1 MSQAL
6 DEPVD
11 DGVPAVAVVGMA
23 CRFPGADSVQEY
35 WQLLRSGG
43 EPGETVPD
51 QELRGAGLPASLI
64 DDPAYV
70 AVRKR
75 FADPALFDAGF
86 FGLTPAEA
94 EITDPQ
100 QRFLMETAVHALEHA
115 AIDPD
120 RFPGRI
126 GVFLGLNHSDY
137 LLENVLP
144 HRDAVERLGWH
155 RTLMGNDRGFTA
167 TQLAYRLGLTGPS
180 LAVDCACSSSLAA
193 VHQACRTLL
202 DYEADAMVVGGS
214 CIKPR
219 DLGYLYTEGGTASP
233 DGRCRPFSAEAA
245 GTVFAS
251 GVGVVVLRR
260 LEDALQDGDRVLAVI
275 RAGAVNNDGTSKS
288 GYTAPSAAG
297 QAELI
302 ATVHA
307 LAGVTADT
315 VSYVE
320 AHGTGTALGDP
331 IEVSALTEAF
341 RETASDTGFCALG
354 SVKSNIGHADSAS
367 GIAGLIKVVLALHN
381 RELPPTLGCEEPN
394 PHLDLPSSPFHINRE
409 LRPWQGEH
417 PLRAGVSS
425 FGIGGTN
432 VHLLVEEAPQQP
444 QAPAPAPADD
454 SVLITFTAKSPQ
466 SLDALDTQLRKH
478 LSNVTSVAAAHDV
491 AFTLRRGR
499 TQHPLHRA
507 LLWGPDGDVVRIGP
521 KEPATPEAR
530 PVALLLD
537 IPEPTA
543 DLLRDLCDTLPAFRT
558 TAEPLLDAWRS
569 GLGPGADTGLGALP
583 RPVLA
588 TITTLGAAAVWRAYG
603 IEPAAVLAASECRPA
618 AAVLTGV
625 LSVPELKRLLARL
638 ATGEPV
644 ETAALE
650 LTLGP
655 AKLTWYDVDGSELVP
670 VGRAADPAH
679 LGASVSASP
688 GLRTLPPRGL
698 TVARPAVTP
707 DAEPPS
713 AAALGRLGRLV
724 STLPGV
730 PDAVRPGADT
740 LLAGV
745 VGAWAAGVRGAI
757 LPQTDGGPGSVVDVP
772 VYPFHR
778 QRYWLEA
785 QDAPSGAPA
794 AEAVPA
800 ADLEEESRQLFRAA
814 VGVDEVAAEDDLLTL
829 GGDSLLAQ
837 RVVAAAKS
845 RWGVVVPF
853 GSFMRGPTPRR
864 LAELVRAASPI
875 TTPAPDRPHGV
886 LPLTPLQE
894 KFVFLDEIDKAAEA
908 YNVPV
913 LADLRGPLD
922 TTALHA
928 ALRDVVARHEALHSV
943 YTVVDG
949 RAVQQIRPSAEVDLP
964 VVDVDGDPELRQR
977 IGALLATKIPL
988 DRAPVLLAR
997 IFRLA
1002 PERHVLAMAVH
1013 HICADARSTGILLA
1027 DLYSAYAHRVRAEA
1041 PDLPPLDGLSAAYA
1055 LAQAEALESADMRRH
1070 LEFWTGE
1077 LADAPK
1083 VIELPADRPRA
1094 SARSYAGRNLDF
1106 SLPAELA
1113 TRVRELAVRERTT
1126 PFVVV
1131 SAAFS
1136 LFLGRISDIR
1146 DVVVGTPV
1154 SGRHRPETRDLIGN
1168 FVNTLPMRSRWDGDH
1183 TFRDLVHQT
1192 QERLTDALDHQ
1203 DLPFEVLAQH
1213 LGADAD
1219 LSVSPVFQVLFNM
1232 LSEEASAPPAPEGL
1246 RAVTVPFNRE
1256 ASTYELSLS
1265 WWLGRDGTLSGRFMY
1280 DSDRFDAE
1288 TVAAWQEAFGHLLDQ
1303 ATRAPETLAADLPVE
1318 TPEAAAR
1325 TAAALVGPSAEVADK
1340 PVHAVFADLAARHPE
1355 RTAVA
1360 DKRITLTYAQLAR
1373 ISAGIAGLLTERGV
1387 THGDTVGI
1395 AMERGVPLVAALMG
1409 VLRAGATPVP
1419 FDLGH
1424 PSKRLAAIAEDSGA
1438 RVMLCADAAD
1448 ARFATGAE
1456 PLELADVTR
1465 IQGPEGPLPGDAVD
1479 LAVGAYVTYTSGTT
1493 GRPKGIHFTHRA
1505 LANLADYD
1513 TRVTPLG
1520 TRWLQFASFGF
1531 DVSFH
1536 ETFGALCS
1544 GGSLHVVDD
1553 EDKHD
1558 HELLPAF
1565 IRDHG
1570 VQKAIFP
1577 VSLMHALAARYQA
1590 DPSLFA
1596 SMREITTTG
1605 EQLRLSEQMI
1615 RFFESLPEC
1624 RLINNYGPA
1633 ETHCV
1638 AFYRFTGPPSTWPR
1652 YAPIG
1657 RPIQNVTY
1665 EIKDKAGRPVPYGSI
1680 GELFLSGPCVA
1691 TGYLGRPELTAE
1703 RFSTHPAT
1711 GQRTYRSGDR
1721 VRLLHSGD
1729 LLYLGRGDQQVKIR
1743 GTRVEL
1749 GEIELVIRRV
1759 PGVRDVY
1766 LRVTGESGHKRLD
1779 AYLIAAGRV
1788 ENLPGTVR
1796 DRLREELPPA
1806 LVPSSFTVVDAFPVN
1821 VNGKVDPSRLPDP
1834 GAVVARQPPDEV
1846 GTGDPVLTTIL
1857 GVFRELLQE
1866 PQLRAEDDFFG
1877 AGGHSLLA
1885 TRALH
1890 LVRETLGVRL
1900 SIRDFYAT
1908 GTASALATIVT
1919 DRAARPDD
1927 AVILPASR
1935 VPDTVPGGL
1944 LRRVRNPG
1952 PAHQK
1957 TFVFRTGARLDLR
1970 RLNSALDAV
1979 LTRHPALRLRYPH
1992 GGGPVLAAPGESEV
2006 RVEELRLPTPPPAQ
2020 GAPEWLSEMGQAD
2033 LIDPRR
2039 DVLLRVRAVRL
2050 PEGGLLISFTVHAA
2064 ALDGIGLLNLV
2075 RSIAEAYDTAPGA
2088 GPAEDPGFLRYL
2100 AWREDLPA
2108 TPSFAQALDVWR
2120 ELLPAPASNPV
2131 PPADP
2136 ASGPMPPAAPVHR
2149 LSWRPDASL
2158 HAVIRSWCAARRTTP
2173 FLLHLTAFTS
2183 ALARRTGEPEVCVS
2197 VALDGRVHSALSDSV
2212 GAFANVVPVPLRL
2225 GPEQSP
2231 AQAFEE
2237 VQRVQARVES
2247 VRLVPFGDL
2256 ASQDP
2261 ALAAYTSLPVS
2272 FTYVREDDRDVLLAG
2287 EAFEALELDTLPPG
2301 QRLQFLPVEAP
2312 DSLRVEL
2319 LCRDEDGPGHAQELL
2334 RLYREAVFRLLF
2346 EPDSAP
2352 DLVALAPAGATA

>member
-6 DEPVD
+6 PEPVD
-11 DGVPAVAVVGMA
+11 GDVPAVAVVGMA

-43 EPGETVPD
+43 EPNENVPD
-51 QELRGAGLPASLI
+51 QELRAAGLPESLI
-64 DDPAYV
+64 NDPAYV

-115 AIDPD
+115 AIDPV
-120 RFPGRI
+120 RFSGRI

-137 LLENVLP
+137 LLDNVLP
-144 HRDAVERLGWH
+144 HRDAIKRLGWH

-251 GVGVVVLRR
+251 GVGLVVLRR
-260 LEDALQDGDRVLAVI
+260 LEDALEDGDRVLAVI

-307 LAGVTADT
+307 LAGIPADT

-341 RETASDTGFCALG
+341 RETTTATGFCALG
-354 SVKSNIGHADSAS
+354 SVKSNIGHIDSAS
-367 GIAGLIKVVLALHN
+367 GIAGLIKVVLALHH

-394 PHLDLPSSPFHINRE
+394 PHLDLPSSPFYLNRE
-409 LRPWQGEH
+409 LRPWQGAH

-432 VHLLVEEAPQQP
+432 VHLLVEEAPRQP
-444 QAPAPAPADD
+444 RTPAPVLADD
-454 SVLITFTAKSPQ
+454 SVLLAFTARSPE

-478 LSNVTSVAAAHDV
+478 LSNVTSAEGAHDI

-499 TQHPLHRA
+499 TQHPLRRA
-507 LLWGPDGDVVRIGP
+507 LLWRPGGDIVRVGPA
-521 KEPATPEAR
+521 ETATPMAR

-537 IPEPTA
+537 FPRPIA
-543 DLLRDLCDTLPAFRT
+543 DLFGDLYDTLPAFRT
-558 TAEPLLDAWRS
+558 AADPLLDAWRS
-569 GLGPGADTGLGALP
+569 GLGPGSDPSLGALP
-583 RPVLA
+583 HAVLA
-588 TITTLGAAAVWRAYG
+588 TVTALGATAVWREHG
-603 IEPAAVLAASECRPA
+603 IEPAAVLAAPECRLA

-625 LSVPELKRLLARL
+625 LPPQELKRLLARL

-644 ETAALE
+644 ETAARG

-655 AKLTWYDVDGSELVP
+655 AKLTWYDADGSELVP
-670 VGRAADPAH
+670 AGRAADPAH
-679 LGASVSASP
+679 LGAGAPASP

-707 DAEPPS
+707 DAQPP
-713 AAALGRLGRLV
+713 AAEALGRLGRLV
-724 STLPGV
+724 SILPSLPEG
-730 PDAVRPGADT
+730 VRPGADT
-740 LLAGV
+740 LLAGAV
-745 VGAWAAGVRGAI
+745 SAWAAGVQGAV
-757 LPQTDGGPGSVVDVP
+757 LPPADVAPGSVVDVP
-772 VYPFHR
+772 AYPFHR

-785 QDAPSGAPA
+785 EDAAPDAPARD
-794 AEAVPA
+794 AVPG
-800 ADLEEESRQLFRAA
+800 ADLEEEARELFRAA
-814 VGVDEVAAEDDLLTL
+814 VGVDEVTADDDLLTL

-845 RWGVVVPF
+845 RWGAVVPF

-864 LAELVRAASPI
+864 LAELVRAASPA
-875 TTPAPDRPHGV
+875 TAPVTDRPRSL
-886 LPLTPLQE
+886 LPLTPHQE
-894 KFVFLDEIDKAAEA
+894 KFVFLDEIDNAAEA

-922 TTALHA
+922 TRALHA
-928 ALRDVVARHEALHSV
+928 ALRDVVARHEALRSV

-949 RAVQQIRPSAEVDLP
+949 RAVQQIHPAAEVDLP
-964 VVDVDGDPELRQR
+964 VEDVTEDELRQR
-977 IGALLATKIPL
+977 IRALLAAKIPL

-997 IFRLA
+997 VFRLA

-1013 HICADARSTGILLA
+1013 HICADARSTGILLT
-1027 DLYSAYAHRVRAEA
+1027 DLYAAYAHRVRGEV
-1041 PDLPPLDGLSAAYA
+1041 PDLPPLDGLLAAHA
-1055 LAQAEALESADMRRH
+1055 LGQAEALESADMRRH
-1070 LEFWTGE
+1070 LEFWTSE

-1083 VIELPADRPRA
+1083 AIELPADRPRA
-1094 SARSYAGRNLDF
+1094 SSRSYAGRNLDF

-1113 TRVRELAVRERTT
+1113 TRVRELAARERTT

-1136 LFLGRISDIR
+1136 LFLGRISDSR

-1154 SGRHRPETRDLIGN
+1154 SGRHRPETRELIGN
-1168 FVNTLPMRSRWDGDH
+1168 FVNTLPMRTRWERQH
-1183 TFRDLVHQT
+1183 TFRDLLHST
-1192 QERLTDALDHQ
+1192 QDRLTDALDHQ
-1203 DLPFEVLAQH
+1203 DLPFEVLARH
-1213 LGADAD
+1213 LGADSD

-1232 LSEEASAPPAPEGL
+1232 LSEDASAPPAPEGL
-1246 RAVTVPFNRE
+1246 RAVTVPFDRE

-1280 DSDRFDAE
+1280 DSDRFDAQ
-1288 TVAAWQEAFGHLLDQ
+1288 TVAAWQEGFGQLLDR
-1303 ATRAPETLAADLPVE
+1303 ATSAPETLAADLPVE

-1325 TAAALVGPSAEVADK
+1325 TAAALVGPFAEVPDR
-1340 PVHAVFADLAARHPE
+1340 PVHAVFAELAARHPE

-1360 DKRITLTYAQLAR
+1360 DKRMRLTYGELAR

-1387 THGDTVGI
+1387 AHGDTVGI
-1395 AMERGVPLVAALMG
+1395 AMERGVPLVAALLG
-1409 VLRAGATPVP
+1409 VMRAGATPVP
-1419 FDLGH
+1419 FDLAH
-1424 PSKRLAAIAEDSGA
+1424 PPKRLAVIAEDSGA
-1438 RVMLCADAAD
+1438 RFVLCADATD

-1596 SMREITTTG
+1596 TMREITTTG

-1615 RFFESLPEC
+1615 RFFEALPEC
-1624 RLINNYGPA
+1624 QLINNYGPA

-1638 AFYRFTGPPSTWPR
+1638 AFYRFTGPPRTWPR

-1703 RFSTHPAT
+1703 RFSTHPVT
-1711 GQRTYRSGDR
+1711 GERTYRSGDR
-1721 VRLLHSGD
+1721 VRLLSSGD

-1749 GEIELVIRRV
+1749 GEIELVVRRV

-1766 LRVTGESGHKRLD
+1766 LRVTGESGDKRLD
-1779 AYLIAAGRV
+1779 AYLISAGHA
-1788 ENLPGTVR
+1788 ENLAGTVR
-1796 DRLREELPPA
+1796 DRLREELPPS

-1821 VNGKVDPSRLPDP
+1821 VNGKVDPSRLPHP
-1834 GAVVARQPPDEV
+1834 ESAAAQQPTDD
-1846 GTGDPVLTTIL
+1846 GDDPVLTKVL

-1866 PQLRAEDDFFG
+1866 PRLRAEDDFFDS
-1877 AGGHSLLA
+1877 GGHSLLA

-1890 LVRETLGVRL
+1890 LVRETFSVRL
-1900 SIRDFYAT
+1900 SIRDFYTA
-1908 GTASALATIVT
+1908 GTASALAAVVA
-1919 DRAARPDD
+1919 DRSARPDD
-1927 AVILPASR
+1927 AVTLPPPR
-1935 VPDTVPGGL
+1935 LPDTVPGGL
-1944 LRRVRNPG
+1944 LRRVQSPG
-1952 PAHQK
+1952 AAHQK
-1957 TFVFRTGARLDLR
+1957 TFVFRAGAQLDLR
-1970 RLNSALDAV
+1970 RLESALDAV
-1979 LTRHPALRLRYPH
+1979 LVRHPALRVRYPH
-1992 GGGPVLAAPGESEV
+1992 NGGPVLAAPGEHAAS
-2006 RVEELRLPTPPPAQ
+2006 VEELRLPTPPPPR
-2020 GAPEWLSEMGQAD
+2020 GAHEWLAEAGQAD
-2033 LIDPRR
+2033 PIDPRR
-2039 DVLLRVRAVRL
+2039 DALLRVRAVRV
-2050 PEGGLLISFTVHAA
+2050 PEEGLLVSFTVHAA

-2075 RSIAEAYDTAPGA
+2075 RSVAEAYDAAPGA
-2088 GPAEDPGFLRYL
+2088 ATAEDPGFLRYL
-2100 AWREDLPA
+2100 AWRDELPSM
-2108 TPSFAQALDVWR
+2108 PSFAQALDVWR
-2120 ELLPAPASNPV
+2120 ELLPTQRASDTV
-2131 PPADP
+2131 PPT
-2136 ASGPMPPAAPVHR
+2136 APVHR
-2149 LSWRPDASL
+2149 VSWRPEASL
-2158 HAVIRSWCAARRTTP
+2158 HAVIRSWCADRRTTP
-2173 FLLHLTAFTS
+2173 FLLHLTAFAS
-2183 ALARRTGEPEVCVS
+2183 ALARRTGEQGVCFS
-2197 VALDGRVHSALSDSV
+2197 VAFDGRVHSALSDSV
-2212 GAFANVVPVPLRL
+2212 GAFANVVPVPLRFA
-2225 GPEQSP
+2225 PEQSP
-2231 AQAFEE
+2231 AEAFAEA
-2237 VQRVQARVES
+2237 QRVHARIES

-2256 ASQDP
+2256 AAQDP
-2261 ALAAYTSLPVS
+2261 ALAAHTSQPVS
-2272 FTYVREDDRDVLLAG
+2272 FTYVRDDGQDVLLAG
-2287 EAFEALELDTLPPG
+2287 APFEALEPDTLPPG
-2301 QRLQFLPVEAP
+2301 QSLQFLPIEAP

-2319 LCRDEDGPGHAQELL
+2319 LCRDADGPWHAQELL

-2352 DLVALAPAGATA
+2352 GLVDPAPAGATA